1 MLPDFRVRQR
11 DYLLEVAR
19 SLTEELDL
27 KKLLD
32 RIVRVAAELLA
43 GRASLIALREHG
55 KWRLATSHGIR
66 GDFLK
71 RVERLLQDVPEHPDS
86 VRQEL
91 PEVTNRLQRITESAS
106 MGLLSSVGLPLIAR
120 GDVIGVIFIFRS
132 YQGAFSRQDKDML
145 RAFASQAAIAVHN
158 ARLYTEATEQR
169 QHLNAVVDSAA
180 DGIFILDNEYR
191 FTRFNRACTQLLGYR
206 QEEVMGQPHD
216 EYIRFHQ
223 RVVGDPL
230 SKAVE
235 LGWPYRDRVTVYVEG
250 ELKRKTRD
258 TISVGITYAPVLSEE
273 RRLISVVGNI
283 RDITR
288 FREAEELKD
297 TFISV
302 ISHELRTPVALIK
315 GYVGTLR
322 REDAQW
328 DPHVI
333 GDSLEVIEE
342 EADHLAS
349 LIEDLLD
356 ASRLQAGALSLN
368 FGEIA
373 LDELVRR
380 QVERFRSQTE
390 IHEFEVDIPE
400 PFPEIHGDEARLNQV
415 LSNLLSNAVKFSE
428 SGGVIQVEGRARQD
442 EVVLCIQDQG
452 PGIAPEDAR
461 HIFDRF
467 YRSQETAD
475 KTPGTG
481 LGLYLSRAVVE
492 AHGGRIWVDNSATGG
507 ARICFSLPIQPED
520 DEG

>member
-1 MLPDFRVRQR
+1 MLPDFRIRQR

-43 GRASLIALREHG
+43 GRASLIALREEG

-71 RVERLLQDVPEHPDS
+71 GVDRLLQDVPDHGDAA
-86 VRQEL
+86 RHEL
-91 PEVTNRLQRITESAS
+91 PEVMQRLQRITETAS
-106 MGLLSSVGLPLIAR
+106 MGLLSSVGLPLVAR
-120 GDVIGVIFIFRS
+120 GDVIGVIFIFRA
-132 YQGAFSRQDKDML
+132 YQGAFSRQDKEML
-145 RAFASQAAIAVHN
+145 QAFASQAAIAVHN
-158 ARLYTEATEQR
+158 ARLYTQATEQR

-180 DGIFILDNEYR
+180 DGIFILDDRYR

-206 QEEVMGQPHD
+206 QSEVLGERHD
-216 EYIRFHQ
+216 DFIQFRH
-223 RVVGDPL
+223 RVLGDPL
-230 SKAVE
+230 SKAIE
-235 LGWPYRDRVTVYVEG
+235 RGWPYRDRVTVYVEG
-250 ELKRKTRD
+250 ELERKPGD
-258 TISVGITYAPVLSEE
+258 AISVGITYAPVLSED

-322 REDAQW
+322 REDAEW
-328 DPHVI
+328 DPDVI

-349 LIEDLLD
+349 LIDDLLD

-368 FGEIA
+368 FGEVA
-373 LDELVRR
+373 VNELAER
-380 QVERFRSQTE
+380 QVERFRSQAE
-390 IHEFEVDIPE
+390 IHDFELDFNE
-400 PFPEIHGDEARLNQV
+400 GFPEVQADEARLNQV
-415 LSNLLSNAVKFSE
+415 ISNLLSNAVKFSE
-428 SGGVIQVEGRARQD
+428 DGGVIRVQGNVRDD
-442 EVVLCIQDQG
+442 EVVICVQDEG
-452 PGIAPEDAR
+452 PGIAPDDAR

-467 YRSQETAD
+467 YRSQETSD

-492 AHGGRIWVDNSATGG
+492 AHGGRIWVDTSTEVG
-507 ARICFSLPIQPED
+507 ARICFSLPIQPE
-520 DEG
+520 EY